1 MVRASAAPSH
11 REATVASIVNV
22 TLIEGDDT
30 SRTWTLTTDGT
41 ALNLASADVT
51 AVIKP
56 SEHVADNAATAYTLT
71 EGSGIT
77 IVSASAG
84 TVKLDIPTAV
94 TASPSQWFY
103 KIRITLSGETETA
116 VWGWISIVDA

>member
-1 MVRASAAPSH
+1 MAG
-11 REATVASIVNV
+11 IVSV

-30 SRTWTLTTDGT
+30 SRTWSLTSDGA
-41 ALNLASADVT
+41 ALNLTSADVT

-56 SEHVADNAATAYTLT
+56 TEHVADNAATAYNLT
-71 EGSGIT
+71 EGSGVT

-103 KIRITLSGETETA
+103 KIRVALSGETETA